1 MGRCGNQRANSVVS
15 GFLFFFYLPCS
26 FGLANDSLVTFS
38 GSLVSL
44 YVPVQGSFLGS
55 LGVFSA
61 IL

>member
-1 MGRCGNQRANSVVS
+1 MWESKGEQCSEWFFV
-15 GFLFFFYLPCS
+15 FFYLLCS